1 MEEGSESANAVL
13 RTVCVYMGGPTRRQK
28 PFLNYRRSDQ
38 RCSYPL
44 LARPTATPLSPPP
57 ARRFISSWVGFEKS
71 DNGCVVALCGDVNT
85 FHSNSLSHRRIPKG
99 ERGRAGRAILQ
110 ENGVQ
115 SEQRRERGRRVEW
128 NRHTFLAMFAA
139 MTIYL
144 SAAHRAA
151 ALPAAP

>member
-1 MEEGSESANAVL
+1 MYG
-13 RTVCVYMGGPTRRQK
+13 RTVEATK

-44 LARPTATPLSPPP
+44 LARPTATPLALPP
-57 ARRFISSWVGFEKS
+57 ACARLFISCWVGFEKS

-99 ERGRAGRAILQ
+99 EGG
-110 ENGVQ
+110 
-115 SEQRRERGRRVEW
+115 EQQGERFYRKMGLSQRRVEW

-144 SAAHRAA
+144 SAADRAA
-151 ALPAAP
+151 ALPAMKGGCGRWG